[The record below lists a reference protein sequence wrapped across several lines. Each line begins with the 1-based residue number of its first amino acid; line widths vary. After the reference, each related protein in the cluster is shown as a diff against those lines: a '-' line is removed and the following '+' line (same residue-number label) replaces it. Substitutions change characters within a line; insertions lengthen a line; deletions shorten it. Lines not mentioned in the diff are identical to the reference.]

1 MFWKKRYF
9 SKKIVELQAKKKILK
24 DLLETNRI

>member
-9 SKKIVELQAKKKILK
+9 SKKIAELRAEKEILESF
-24 DLLETNRI
+24 L